1 MIGTKRAMLG
11 APLMRA
17 EHAAMRYLLLDG
29 VFPLIIRPINKMLL
43 QAEQQS
49 ITMLNNNDFVKL

>member
-1 MIGTKRAMLG
+1 MLG